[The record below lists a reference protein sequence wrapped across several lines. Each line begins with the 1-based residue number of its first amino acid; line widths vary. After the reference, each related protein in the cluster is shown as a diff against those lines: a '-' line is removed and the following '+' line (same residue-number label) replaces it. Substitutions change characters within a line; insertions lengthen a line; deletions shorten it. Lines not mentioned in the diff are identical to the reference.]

1 MQGLYKSMATW
12 RKLVN
17 RQSVNPA
24 AIKLR
29 HYLTLWNMVK
39 GHYLA

>member
-1 MQGLYKSMATW
+1 MQGLYESMATW
-12 RKLVN
+12 RRLVN

-29 HYLTLWNMVK
+29 HYLTL
-39 GHYLA
+39 